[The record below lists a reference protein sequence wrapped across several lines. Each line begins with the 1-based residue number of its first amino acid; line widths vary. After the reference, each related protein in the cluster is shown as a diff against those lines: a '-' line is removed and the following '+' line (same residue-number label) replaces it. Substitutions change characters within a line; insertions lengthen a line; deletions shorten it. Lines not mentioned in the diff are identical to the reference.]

1 MTRILVLS
9 SLLLAAACGASSSST
24 PAPAVRSQEAPTVR
38 SDADS
43 AHAECV
49 DLFER
54 QRTCSAEYIPA
65 LVDIRV
71 RHDLPAGIAAADRE
85 GGRAA
90 LVAEAQ
96 AEWAADSTDDAIA
109 ATCRHIVD
117 GTEPAALDRHR
128 QQAATCLAA
137 SDCAGFVACIAPA
150 TEAWLTAGK

>member
-9 SLLLAAACGASSSST
+9 SLLLAACGASSSPA

-38 SDADS
+38 GDADS
-43 AHAECV
+43 AHADCV
-49 DLFER
+49 TLFER
-54 QRTCSAEYIPA
+54 QRTCSAEYVPA

-96 AEWAADSTDDAIA
+96 AEWAQDSTDEAIA

-117 GTEPAALDRHR
+117 GTDPAALDRHR
-128 QQAATCLAA
+128 EQARACLAA

-150 TEAWLTAGK
+150 TEAWLTAK